1 MVELENGEYINA
13 NYLSI
18 GTIDQL
24 YLSLRISAMSEISKE
39 TMPIILDESFA
50 YYDTKRLEN
59 ILNYLNNNYKNN
71 QILIFS
77 CSHREKEIMDKL
89 KVEYNLIEL

>member
-1 MVELENGEYINA
+1 MVELENGKYINA
-13 NYLSI
+13 NLLSI

-50 YYDTKRLEN
+50 YYDTERLEN
-59 ILNYLNNNYKNN
+59 ILTYLNNNYKNN